1 MPIHIPFKPY
11 YVLFGAIV
19 WGLWSKLCINW
30 RLFGQLCYFL
40 NFNISLMFKSAIFLF
55 IELAYLDKANKLT
68 PFDGASQYGS
78 GTLSYDGGN
87 SNPSKNSG
95 FFILNPL
102 NLDDGSTV
110 PTAF

>member
-1 MPIHIPFKPY
+1 MN
-11 YVLFGAIV
+11 LSEIV
-19 WGLWSKLCINW
+19 TVQLCVFFDIKMFLGTA
-30 RLFGQLCYFL
+30 RQLCYFL
-40 NFNISLMFKSAIFLF
+40 NFNISLMLKSAIFLF
-55 IELAYLDKANKLT
+55 MELAYLDKANKLT